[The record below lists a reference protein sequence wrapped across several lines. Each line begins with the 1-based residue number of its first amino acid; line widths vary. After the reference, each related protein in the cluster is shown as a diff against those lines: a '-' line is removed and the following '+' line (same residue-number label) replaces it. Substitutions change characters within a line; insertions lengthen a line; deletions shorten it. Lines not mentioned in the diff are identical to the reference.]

1 MLDKVWYEWQ
11 NAHLVNKNLFSG
23 GSIEH
28 MESTEDFDKYPV
40 GGPPDLDV
48 RALSLCCGRGH

>member
-1 MLDKVWYEWQ
+1 MIDKIWYDWQ
-11 NAHLVNKNLFSG
+11 NAHPANKNLFSG

-28 MESTEDFDKYPV
+28 MESTEAFDKYPA

-48 RALSLCCGRGH
+48 RVFAF